1 MDMLAQAE
9 VLLAAT
15 GNAVS
20 LCPTYGTAAREN
32 DIAKENAR

>member
-1 MDMLAQAE
+1 MLAQAE

-20 LCPTYGTAAREN
+20 LCPNYGIGSTGTALTKQDAR
-32 DIAKENAR
+32 